1 MTLHTLLNVFVK
13 SHKSTKRP
21 CLYVLY
27 ISNMNLVFIVFSH
40 FGHAVLS
47 PPTAHSSAQVTNF
60 VWPIVPVWLQLAPL
74 QV

>member
-1 MTLHTLLNVFVK
+1 
-13 SHKSTKRP
+13 
-21 CLYVLY
+21 
-27 ISNMNLVFIVFSH
+27 MNLVFIVFSH